1 MVKNKKTDFLFY
13 LLFNCISTL
22 GVLIICII
30 HNKLNL
36 KPLFDIESVKG
47 IALCFFMHFI
57 ICGFIAFQLI
67 IEKYFFFEA
76 FTYFSFITGVIVLTT
91 LKNIKSDIM
100 PGIFGCVFITLG
112 IYLRFWL
119 WKYDLQKDEK
129 KKGGK

>member
-22 GVLIICII
+22 CVFIICII

-36 KPLFDIESVKG
+36 KPLFDIESLKG

-76 FTYFSFITGVIVLTT
+76 FTYFSFIVGIIMLFT
-91 LKNIKSDIM
+91 LKNIKTDII
-100 PGIFGCVFITLG
+100 PGVFGFVFITLS
-112 IYLRFWL
+112 IYMRFWL
-119 WKYDLQKDEK
+119 WKYDVKKD
-129 KKGGK
+129 GKE